1 MTASQ
6 TLNLYNL
13 TLRYFKNEADAKAFV
28 SEVESVVDDKF
39 ENKKNELSSKAD
51 ISTLKDEINR
61 LDIRIADT
69 KAELIKSIYLVGLI
83 QFLAIVGSVVGIL
96 SVMLRK

>member
-28 SEVESVVDDKF
+28 SEVEAVVDLKY
-39 ENKKNELSSKAD
+39 ESKKSEIASKED
-51 ISTLKDEINR
+51 VYKLDLK
-61 LDIRIADT
+61 IADT
-69 KAELIKSIYLVGLI
+69 KAELIKSIYIVGLI
-83 QFLAIVGSVVGIL
+83 QFLGIVGSVIGIL
-96 SVMLRK
+96 SFMLRK